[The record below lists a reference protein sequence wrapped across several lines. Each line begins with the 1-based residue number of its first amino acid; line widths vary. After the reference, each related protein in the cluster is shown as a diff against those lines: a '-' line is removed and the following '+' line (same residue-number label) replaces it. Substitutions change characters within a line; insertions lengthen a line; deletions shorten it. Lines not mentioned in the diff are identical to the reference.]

1 MSVEDLIGETPQTLS
16 DKVKPQDIEDMLQDL
31 EETKKKMEQERL
43 QPVHA
48 NSTDEINKLIRK
60 EKDKKHAADQK
71 DDFDSMDRSDR
82 IIRELRQRGK
92 EISDRN
98 KHMETQASTC
108 KNWIDIIRFN

>member
-1 MSVEDLIGETPQTLS
+1 MEDLIGETPQTLS

-98 KHMETQASTC
+98 KHMETQAST
-108 KNWIDIIRFN
+108 IMQELDRHH